1 MLSVTGKP
9 SYTGREAVFHQAVY
23 RTGKPGPF
31 FPPSF
36 ALEKESASTDVFL
49 QLLQPQ
55 YFI

>member
-1 MLSVTGKP
+1 MTGKL

-23 RTGKPGPF
+23 RTGNPGPF
-31 FPPSF
+31 SPPNS
-36 ALEKESASTDVFL
+36 ALEKESASADVFL